1 MDESYLLTIL
11 IFSPLLGVIV
21 LAMMPSQHQS
31 IKTVGIL
38 GTVLPLTLTIFVFS
52 LYDRTLSGV
61 QFAETHQWFELMTAI
76 SPNEPYP
83 VTYDLGVTGLS
94 LLFLMLSSLIT
105 FLASL
110 AALRIQ
116 EGVKGFYILF
126 LILEL
131 GILGVF
137 SSENLFLFFLFFEM
151 TLVAMFLLVGKW
163 GGYERE
169 KAAFSFLVYNGI
181 GSILLL
187 IVIIVLFVETRTT
200 NISELTSLLQETE
213 SYEIISGNTRMWLFA
228 LLLLAFGTKLPI
240 VPLHTWMVRVH
251 VEAPIA
257 IVMIHAGVLLKIGAY
272 GLIRFGAGFFP
283 EQLKETAVLLAIL
296 GVINLLYG
304 AFIALVQTE
313 LRAILAYSS
322 ISHMGIVI
330 LGVASFNTAGLQ
342 GAVFQTISHGLIAAL
357 LFLLVGVLIDRFHTT
372 KLGELGGIAS
382 QTPLFAGFFLAA
394 GLASL
399 GLPGMSGF
407 ISEFL
412 AFLGL
417 FETMPVIGSIG
428 VIGLILTAV
437 YMLRAVLAV
446 TFGERRPTFDKERDL
461 SAVELVPSAILL
473 SMIIWI
479 GVYPAVLS
487 NTLQIARTL
496 GIGG

>member
-52 LYDRTLSGV
+52 LYDRTVSGV

-137 SSENLFLFFLFFEM
+137 SSENLFLFFLFFEI

-187 IVIIVLFVETRTT
+187 IVIIVLFVETQ
-200 NISELTSLLQETE
+200 NDE
-213 SYEIISGNTRMWLFA
+213 Y
-228 LLLLAFGTKLPI
+228 
-240 VPLHTWMVRVH
+240 
-251 VEAPIA
+251 
-257 IVMIHAGVLLKIGAY
+257 
-272 GLIRFGAGFFP
+272 
-283 EQLKETAVLLAIL
+283 
-296 GVINLLYG
+296 
-304 AFIALVQTE
+304 
-313 LRAILAYSS
+313 
-322 ISHMGIVI
+322 
-330 LGVASFNTAGLQ
+330 
-342 GAVFQTISHGLIAAL
+342 
-357 LFLLVGVLIDRFHTT
+357 
-372 KLGELGGIAS
+372 
-382 QTPLFAGFFLAA
+382 
-394 GLASL
+394 
-399 GLPGMSGF
+399 
-407 ISEFL
+407 
-412 AFLGL
+412 
-417 FETMPVIGSIG
+417 
-428 VIGLILTAV
+428 
-437 YMLRAVLAV
+437 
-446 TFGERRPTFDKERDL
+446 
-461 SAVELVPSAILL
+461 
-473 SMIIWI
+473 
-479 GVYPAVLS
+479 
-487 NTLQIARTL
+487 
-496 GIGG
+496 